1 MFARGWAEVDMSEKC
16 TVYKLTS
23 YQNTLHQ
30 RALDLSRK
38 HRKIEF
44 LLVEVL
50 QEIDHQKLYR
60 AFECTSLFKY
70 AVDVLELTE
79 AVAFAFIAVARAAKE
94 VAVLQET
101 QARRVCRCAK
111 SAEWFQF

>member
-1 MFARGWAEVDMSEKC
+1 MS
-16 TVYKLTS
+16 VNHAVFKLTPH
-23 YQNTLHQ
+23 QNSLHE
-30 RALDLSRK
+30 RALELSRK
-38 HRKIEF
+38 HRQIEF
-44 LLVEVL
+44 HLVEVL
-50 QEIDHQKLYR
+50 QQIDHEKLYR

-70 AVDVLELTE
+70 ATDVLDLTE
-79 AVAFAFIAVARAAKE
+79 AVAFAFISVARAAQK